1 MSIVPHPD
9 RSSGYDPPPALS
21 LHAMELSRNLRADP
35 VSRLQPTPPLAVDA
49 SRTVADAV
57 AALRRRNVGC
67 LLVTRAG
74 KLVGIFTERDLLK
87 RVLAPGQPLDTP
99 LETVMTPDP
108 VTVGPRDAVK
118 VAVKRME
125 KGGYR
130 HLPVVDAA
138 NRPVGILSARKV
150 VAYLVEHFPGLVHN
164 QPPALNKFPET
175 AEGA

>member
-49 SRTVADAV
+49 GKTVAEAV

-67 LLVTRAG
+67 LLVTRGG

-87 RVLAPGQPLDTP
+87 RVLAPGKPLDTL
-99 LETVMTPDP
+99 LEAVMTPDP

-130 HLPVVDAA
+130 
-138 NRPVGILSARKV
+138 
-150 VAYLVEHFPGLVHN
+150 
-164 QPPALNKFPET
+164 
-175 AEGA
+175 